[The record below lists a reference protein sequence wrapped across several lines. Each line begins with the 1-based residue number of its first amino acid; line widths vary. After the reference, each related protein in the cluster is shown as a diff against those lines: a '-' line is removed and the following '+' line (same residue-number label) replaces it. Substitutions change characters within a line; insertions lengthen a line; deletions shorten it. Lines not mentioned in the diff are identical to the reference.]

1 MTISQARKFALS
13 ELKFSPSPILDADVI
28 LKWILKCDQTFILF
42 HSETELSEPQKNIFC
57 SSIEKRK
64 TGLPVAYITG
74 IKEFFGYDFEVDKNV
89 LIPKPDTELLVE
101 NAVNFIEEKF
111 HAASD
116 CKILSVCDMCSGSGC
131 VGISILK
138 FIEEKKIIPKSLLPK
153 IIFADISKK
162 TLDIAKK
169 NSLRLLSEFAFE
181 KTVFVQSNL
190 FENLGQS
197 RNGLFDVIVS
207 NPPYIP
213 YSQTVELLKD
223 GRSEPSLALCGD
235 IDLNGNLT
243 NFDDG
248 LEIIRNLIFQSVDFL
263 NPGGILILE
272 TGEYNAFQTKKIM
285 EDSEFKDVKIYKDLE
300 GQFRNVSGI
309 IAWNKISCA

>member
-138 FIEEKKIIPKSLLPK
+138 FIEEKKIIPKPLLPK

-309 IAWNKISCA
+309 LA

>member
-309 IAWNKISCA
+309 IA

>member
-42 HSETELSEPQKNIFC
+42 HSETELSEQQKNIFC
-57 SSIEKRK
+57 SSIEKKK

-309 IAWNKISCA
+309 LA

>member
-263 NPGGILILE
+263 NPDGILILE

-309 IAWNKISCA
+309 LA